1 MEKSAYFAN
10 LFSLIVSFSKSKFTC
25 QFFKMSSSFWTT
37 YTKHLPFILKR
48 KIRTKLTCSPNI
60 KKNPI
65 IDDVG
70 YGKQNIFVAK
80 KYCVL
85 RSLYRGLLL
94 FAIKTSWNI
103 YWWIKENPLKYKC
116 LVNKIIQRTTN
127 GYIISLWTF
136 RQTKML
142 VSKYSNSILVHKTI
156 QINRQT
162 W

>member
-25 QFFKMSSSFWTT
+25 QFLKMSSSFSTT
-37 YTKHLPFILKR
+37 YTKHLPFIFKR
-48 KIRTKLTCSPNI
+48 KIRTKLTCSP
-60 KKNPI
+60 KKPYLGRCRLWKTN
-65 IDDVG
+65 
-70 YGKQNIFVAK
+70 YFVAK

-116 LVNKIIQRTTN
+116 LVNKMIQRTTN
-127 GYIISLWTF
+127 GYIILLWTA
-136 RQTKML
+136 R
-142 VSKYSNSILVHKTI
+142 
-156 QINRQT
+156 R
-162 W
+162 